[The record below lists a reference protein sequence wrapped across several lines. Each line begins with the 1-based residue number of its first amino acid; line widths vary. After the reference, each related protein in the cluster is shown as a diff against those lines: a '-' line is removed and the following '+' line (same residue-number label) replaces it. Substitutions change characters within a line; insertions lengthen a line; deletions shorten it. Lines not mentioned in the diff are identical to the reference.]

1 MKIHEYQAKVILR
14 KYGVSVPDGET
25 VTTLEEAETAAKIAV
40 FSRQQSL
47 VTHQTGP
54 QGQKVQRLLIEQGS
68 AIDRELVVF
77 MASQSGDMDIEE
89 VRLRK

>member
-25 VTTLEEAETAAKIAV
+25 VTTLEEAETAGKIAV